1 MQGGFGIIER
11 RGAYENDERR
21 AFSQQSRKKT
31 LFYDAKYVFN
41 DAVYIFYDAKY
52 IFCIVE

>member
-1 MQGGFGIIER
+1 MMSVVRFLSKVR
-11 RGAYENDERR
+11 N
-21 AFSQQSRKKT
+21 KT
-31 LFYDAKYVFN
+31 IFYDAKYVFN